1 MHSLEVY
8 WNMNNYLAKSNPR
21 ETIIGHTEK
30 LIENYELFKKIYP
43 NLNVDWD
50 ILYLS
55 CLYHDLGKI
64 NRKFQDKIEGIRRHS
79 DEIPHGIL
87 SLAFLNAKEL
97 GEKGY
102 SKERIKLLA
111 QAIAYHHER
120 DFNFDKEMLKKEVE
134 LIKEEVSSF
143 NYERLDKIVVKR
155 LSAKYFSMNRIY
167 EEDDENG
174 NEEENLFFRY
184 IMIKGLLNRID
195 YAASGGIDVEKENN
209 FLLQNLE
216 ENLLEKFKIKNP
228 NAEWNELQ
236 KYMIENRDNNLIIV
250 AQTGMGKTEAGLLWI
265 GDNKGFFTL
274 PLKTAINAMYKRI
287 TENIVSDDYENKVGL
302 LHSDIK
308 REYLSKKEEI
318 DFDEYY
324 NKTKQ
329 LSLPLTVCTMDQIFD
344 FVYRYR
350 GFEPKLATL
359 AYSKVVIDEVQMYTP
374 DLLAYLVVGL
384 SYIDK
389 IGGKFAILTA
399 TLPQIFV
406 ELLEKENVKFL
417 KPEPFTNTRIRHSV
431 KVKHEKLN
439 SEFVKEVYND
449 NKVLVI
455 CNTVKEAQRIY
466 RELSKDEEIVQN
478 INLFHSGFIK
488 KDRKRKEDEILEFGN
503 KEKVYKGIWITT
515 QVVEASLDIDFD
527 ILVTELSDLN
537 GLFQRFGRCYRDR
550 DWDKEG
556 YNCYV
561 FDGGDFKCSGVGNV
575 IDEYIFKLSKEALD
589 NVKEPITENEKIN
602 LIDSI
607 YTMEKL
613 KDTEYHD
620 KLIDAIQYLKL
631 IDPYEMSKKEV
642 MERFR
647 NIESKTIIP
656 KTIYEDNKVRIDGY
670 IKILKQEY
678 DKDATLEERKRMK
691 EAKLEARISLDD
703 FTLSIP
709 LYRAEKHLLEKKDIS
724 KYEFI
729 EIFECDYNDKVG
741 IIYKSKDYVE
751 KETRSCE
758 GRIF

>member
-1 MHSLEVY
+1 
-8 WNMNNYLAKSNPR
+8 MNRFLAKSNP
-21 ETIIGHTEK
+21 EEMINEHTDN
-30 LIENYELFKKIYP
+30 LIKNYNLLKEIYP
-43 NLNVDWD
+43 SLNINWD
-50 ILYLS
+50 ILYKS
-55 CLYHDLGKI
+55 CLYHDLGKMNI
-64 NRKFQDKIEGIRRHS
+64 KFQDKLERRKRHNN
-79 DEIPHGIL
+79 EIPHGIL
-87 SLAFLNAKEL
+87 SLLFIDFEEL
-97 GEKGY
+97 EDNGY
-102 SKERIKLLA
+102 SEDDIRVLFH
-111 QAIAYHHER
+111 AIAYHHDREL
-120 DFNFDKEMLKKEVE
+120 NYTESQLEEEIE
-134 LIKEEVSSF
+134 LINKEF
-143 NYERLDKIVVKR
+143 INFKYDKLDSKFINDYIEEDFFVKDE
-155 LSAKYFSMNRIY
+155 RIY
-167 EEDDENG
+167 EKLNSE
-174 NEEENLFFRY
+174 LFFKY
-184 IMIKGLLNRID
+184 ILVKGLLNRID

-209 FLLQNLE
+209 FLLQDLE
-216 ENLLEKFKIKNP
+216 ENLLKKFKIKNP

-287 TENIVSDDYENKVGL
+287 TEKIVSDDYENKVGL

-329 LSLPLTVCTMDQIFD
+329 LSLALTVCTMDQIFD

-350 GFEPKLATL
+350 GFESKLATL
-359 AYSKVVIDEVQMYTP
+359 AYSKVVIDEVQMYSP

-406 ELLEKENVKFL
+406 ELLEKEDVKFL
-417 KPEPFTNTRIRHSV
+417 KPEPFTNKRVRHSV
-431 KVKHEKLN
+431 KTKHEKIN

-449 NKVLVI
+449 NKILVI

-466 RELSKDEEIVQN
+466 GELSKDKEIVQN
-478 INLFHSGFIK
+478 INLFHSRFIK

-503 KEKVYKGIWITT
+503 KEKVCKGIWITT

-561 FDGGDFKCSGVGNV
+561 FDGGDSKCSGVGNI

-589 NVKEPITENEKIN
+589 NVKGPITENEKIN

-613 KDTEYHD
+613 KETEYHD
-620 KLIDAIQYLKL
+620 KLIDAIKYLKL

-647 NIESKTIIP
+647 NIESKAIIP
-656 KTIYEDNKVRIDGY
+656 KPIYEDNKVKIDGY
-670 IKILKQEY
+670 IKILKQECY
-678 DKDATLEERKRMK
+678 KYATLEERKRMR
-691 EAKLEARISLDD
+691 EEKLEARISLDD

-741 IIYKSKDYVE
+741 IIYKSKDYIE

-758 GRIF
+758 DRIF